1 MKYIKLGKNKIGTTG
16 SSIIILSV
24 CLLFLIGS
32 FIFSTK
38 TMIQSAS
45 AQQPDTH
52 LYTPHT
58 GIIHQIP
65 DRVTLVPAQP
75 NR

>member
-1 MKYIKLGKNKIGTTG
+1 MKYIKLAKKKIGTAGTI
-16 SSIIILSV
+16 IIILSV
-24 CLLFLIGS
+24 CLLFSIGN
-32 FIFSTK
+32 FISSTK
-38 TMIQSAS
+38 TMIQAAS
-45 AQQPDTH
+45 AQQPDH

-65 DRVTLVPAQP
+65 ERGTLVPAQP

>member
-1 MKYIKLGKNKIGTTG
+1 MKYIKLGTKKIGTAGTI
-16 SSIIILSV
+16 IIILSV
-24 CLLFLIGS
+24 CLLFSIGN
-32 FIFSTK
+32 FILSTK
-38 TMIQSAS
+38 TMIQAAS
-45 AQQPDTH
+45 AQQPDH

-65 DRVTLVPAQP
+65 ERVALVPAQP

>member
-1 MKYIKLGKNKIGTTG
+1 MKYIKLGTKKIGTAGTI
-16 SSIIILSV
+16 IIILSV
-24 CLLFLIGS
+24 CLLLFSIGN
-32 FIFSTK
+32 FISSTK
-38 TMIQSAS
+38 TMIQAAS
-45 AQQPDTH
+45 AQQPDH

-65 DRVTLVPAQP
+65 ERMTLVPVQP

>member
-1 MKYIKLGKNKIGTTG
+1 MKYIKLGNKKIGTAGT
-16 SSIIILSV
+16 IIILSV
-24 CLLFLIGS
+24 CLLFSIGN
-32 FIFSTK
+32 FISSTK
-38 TMIQSAS
+38 TMIQAAS
-45 AQQPDTH
+45 AQQPDH

-65 DRVTLVPAQP
+65 ERVTLVPAQP

>member
-1 MKYIKLGKNKIGTTG
+1 MKYIKLAKKKIGTAGT
-16 SSIIILSV
+16 IILLSV
-24 CLLFLIGS
+24 CLLFSIGN
-32 FIFSTK
+32 FILSIK
-38 TMIQSAS
+38 TMIQAAS
-45 AQQPDTH
+45 AQQPDH

-65 DRVTLVPAQP
+65 ERVTLSPVQP

>member
-1 MKYIKLGKNKIGTTG
+1 MKYIKLGTKKIGTAGT
-16 SSIIILSV
+16 IIILSV
-24 CLLFLIGS
+24 CLLFSIGN
-32 FIFSTK
+32 FISSTK
-38 TMIQSAS
+38 TMIQAAS
-45 AQQPDTH
+45 AQQPDH

-65 DRVTLVPAQP
+65 EGVTLSPAQP

>member
-1 MKYIKLGKNKIGTTG
+1 MKYIKLGKKKIGTAGT
-16 SSIIILSV
+16 IIILSV
-24 CLLFLIGS
+24 CLLFSIGN
-32 FIFSTK
+32 FILSTK
-38 TMIQSAS
+38 TMIQVAS
-45 AQQPDTH
+45 AQQPDH

-65 DRVTLVPAQP
+65 ERMTLVPAQP

>member
-1 MKYIKLGKNKIGTTG
+1 MKYIKLGKKKIGTAGT
-16 SSIIILSV
+16 IIILSV
-24 CLLFLIGS
+24 CLLFSIGN
-32 FIFSTK
+32 FILSTK
-38 TMIQSAS
+38 TMIQVAS
-45 AQQPDTH
+45 TQQPDH

-65 DRVTLVPAQP
+65 ERVTLSPAQP

>member
-1 MKYIKLGKNKIGTTG
+1 MKYIKLGTKKIGTAGTI
-16 SSIIILSV
+16 IIILSV
-24 CLLFLIGS
+24 CLLFSIGN
-32 FIFSTK
+32 FILSTK
-38 TMIQSAS
+38 TMIQAAS
-45 AQQPDTH
+45 AQQPDH

-65 DRVTLVPAQP
+65 ERVTLSPAQP